1 MQMPKIK
8 LLINF
13 KFWEIENLK
22 LKPNHES
29 RNIFNLT
36 SIHLTSLLFTILKIL
51 LKI

>member
-8 LLINF
+8 LLINL

-29 RNIFNLT
+29 RNIINQYTLNQFIT
-36 SIHLTSLLFTILKIL
+36 
-51 LKI
+51 